1 MGQPLRHQAIDQ
13 SHGAMVVK
21 LKALRELADVHLV
34 ASGEAA
40 DREERLVLLRGES
53 DATGRGLAE
62 TQELPQRKPKRCL
75 VYVRLIGNR
84 RGTTV
89 LHRHPPLHPKVCR
102 Q

>member
-1 MGQPLRHQAIDQ
+1 MTPRLRGLPAFQALET
-13 SHGAMVVK
+13 HH
-21 LKALRELADVHLV
+21 RELADVHLV

-75 VYVRLIGNR
+75 VYVRLF
-84 RGTTV
+84 
-89 LHRHPPLHPKVCR
+89 
-102 Q
+102 